1 MTTRQQAPNGAPC
14 WADLMTNDL
23 AGSRSFYPALFGWEA
38 QEANEEFGGY
48 FMFTRQGVPV
58 AGCMGAQ
65 GDGSEDGRW
74 RPYLSVP
81 DAAAAVEAALA
92 HGGELRNPL
101 APVAD
106 MGVQAVLADPAGG
119 GIGIWQPGTFP
130 GFTVLEEASAPSWFE
145 LHTRDH
151 ATVVAFYE
159 SVFGLQAVPVADS
172 DEFRYSTLHPG
183 GSDQEVAGIMDA
195 TAFLPEGEAPSWS
208 IYWEVDDVAASV
220 ALATSLGAKVVHPPE
235 DTPYGTLAAL
245 TDPAGAGFKLRTS
258 PA

>member
-1 MTTRQQAPNGAPC
+1 MTTRQHAPDGAPC
-14 WADLMTNDL
+14 WADLMSNDL
-23 AGSRSFYPALFGWEA
+23 AGSRRFYPALFGWEA

-48 FMFTRQGVPV
+48 FMFTREGVPV

-65 GDGSEDGRW
+65 GDDKEDGRW

-81 DAAAAVEAALA
+81 DAPAAIDAALA
-92 HGGELRNPL
+92 LGGELRNPL

-119 GIGIWQPGTFP
+119 AFGIWQPGTFP

-159 SVFGLQAVPVADS
+159 SVFGLQAVPVSDT
-172 DEFRYSTLHPG
+172 DEFRYSTLRAA
-183 GSDQEVAGIMDA
+183 GSDQDLAGVMDA
-195 TAFLPEGEAPSWS
+195 SAFLPETEAPTWA
-208 IYWEVDDVAASV
+208 IYWEVDDIDETTRLAA
-220 ALATSLGAKVVHPPE
+220 SLGASVEHPPE
-235 DTPYGTLAAL
+235 ETPYGKLAVL
-245 TDPAGAGFKLRTS
+245 TDPAGASFKLRTS